1 MSETTEISEKKD
13 GRKFKTQEQLE
24 ILAKAREKA
33 NAVRKER
40 GEVTKKLKAMK
51 EEAFQE
57 KREMVAKMEK
67 DRKPKHEPESD
78 EEPDVVVI
86 KKKKKQKIIY
96 ESESDEEP
104 PIKKQL
110 EHKPAETVSRMQV
123 QEHLRKIQQD
133 RLKSLL
139 FG

>member
-13 GRKFKTQEQLE
+13 GRKFKTPEQLE

>member
-1 MSETTEISEKKD
+1 MSETTEKKD
-13 GRKFKTQEQLE
+13 GRKFKTPEQLE

-67 DRKPKHEPESD
+67 DRKPKPEPESD

-104 PIKKQL
+104 PLKKQL